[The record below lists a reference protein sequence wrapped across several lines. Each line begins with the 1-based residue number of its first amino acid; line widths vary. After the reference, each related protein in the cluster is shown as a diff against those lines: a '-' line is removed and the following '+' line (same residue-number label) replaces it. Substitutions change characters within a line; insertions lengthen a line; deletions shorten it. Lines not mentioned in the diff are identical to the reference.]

1 MKKELKVIYTIV
13 GLGILIL
20 GLLVWRF
27 PYVLSSNDN
36 VGQMIFCIALLCALI
51 PAGIHHFGEKPA
63 LKYAVTWMGIFAVLL
78 VGYSFHE
85 EWSGVAERVK
95 RNILPTHATSHGDGS
110 VSFMRAKEG
119 SFIIEASVNSIPV
132 SFMVDTGAS
141 KVVLTFAD
149 AKRLGIDV
157 DALSFNEPMQTA
169 NGLSFGSPIRLAE
182 IKVGSLILRDVSGSV
197 SKNLEQPSLLGMS
210 FLKKL
215 KRFKVEGDEL
225 ILEGRTP

>member
-1 MKKELKVIYTIV
+1 MKKELKVIYSIV

-20 GLLVWRF
+20 GLLIWRF

-51 PAGIHHFGEKPA
+51 PAGIHHFGDRPT
-63 LKYAVTWMGIFAVLL
+63 LKYAVTWMGIFFVLL
-78 VGYSFHE
+78 LGYSFQD

-95 RNILPTHATSHGDGS
+95 RNILPTHATSNADGS
-110 VSFMRAKEG
+110 VSFLRAKGG
-119 SFIIEASVNSIPV
+119 SFIVEASVNSIPV

-141 KVVLTFAD
+141 KVVLTLAD

-157 DALSFNEPMQTA
+157 ESLSFNEPMQTA
-169 NGLSFGSPIRLAE
+169 NGISFGSPIRLAE
-182 IKVGSLILRDVSGSV
+182 IKVGTLILRDVTASV
-197 SKNLEQPSLLGMS
+197 SQNLTHPSLLGMS

-215 KRFKVEGDEL
+215 KRFKIEGDHL
-225 ILEGRTP
+225 VLEGTTP